1 MLWNVEKGKSKSCD
15 GEKLS
20 ISVTTNEAS
29 TKDKKLQ
36 GYAMKIKDEYLE
48 GTSDCKLI

>member
-1 MLWNVEKGKSKSCD
+1 MLWNVEKGKNKNCD

-20 ISVTTNEAS
+20 MSVTTNS
-29 TKDKKLQ
+29 TSKDKKLQ